1 MLTVNGEKMS
11 KSLGNFITVHQL
23 LEKMPGELVRF
34 VLLSSHYRQPLDWND
49 QVVLQSRQSLDRL
62 YNALRGCQ
70 LTQEGEVY
78 EPIKTALED
87 DLNTPLA
94 ISVLHELATRL
105 HKASR
110 ISEKIQL
117 ASTLK
122 ASAAWLGLLQQD
134 PESWFKG
141 KTGID
146 ETTILAL
153 IEARNQARQKKN
165 FVEADR
171 VRDDLLKA
179 GILLED
185 GPQGTTWRQQ

>member
-23 LEKMPGELVRF
+23 LEEMPGELVRF
-34 VLLSSHYRQPLDWND
+34 ILLSSHYRQPLDWND
-49 QVVLQSRQSLDRL
+49 QVVLQGRQSLDRL
-62 YNALRGCQ
+62 YNALRGREFSE
-70 LTQEGEVY
+70 EGNVF
-78 EPIKTALED
+78 EPVKTALED

-105 HKASR
+105 HKASNEV
-110 ISEKIQL
+110 EKNQL

-122 ASAAWLGLLQQD
+122 ASGAWLGLLQQD

-146 ETTILAL
+146 EATILAL
-153 IEARNQARQKKN
+153 IESRARARQQNN
-165 FVEADR
+165 FVEADS
-171 VRDDLLKA
+171 VRQKLLKA

-185 GPQGTTWRQQ
+185 GPQGTTWRQR